1 VVNVLDLVL
10 DLVLGVLLTA
20 WVIRRDM
27 RRLPPDR
34 YARSWNVAS
43 FWSAVV
49 AFGPLSI
56 PVHFAR
62 TRRSVLGLLLGC
74 AWGLGVVAALELVG
88 SAMAWVLGER

>member
-1 VVNVLDLVL
+1 MLNVLELVL
-10 DLVLGVLLTA
+10 DLLLGVALTA

-27 RRLPPDR
+27 RSLPPER

-56 PVHFAR
+56 PVHYAR
-62 TRRSVLGLLLGC
+62 TRRSILGFLRGVLWAIAVAFVLEFAEMILGWI
-74 AWGLGVVAALELVG
+74 A
-88 SAMAWVLGER
+88 GER

>member
-1 VVNVLDLVL
+1 MTSVLEVVIDLL
-10 DLVLGVLLTA
+10 LGVAMTA

-27 RRLPPDR
+27 RRLPSER
-34 YARSWNVAS
+34 YARSWNTAS

-62 TRRSVLGLLLGC
+62 TRRSILGFLLGC
-74 AWGLGVVAALELVG
+74 LWAFGVILALELIATAANWIAG
-88 SAMAWVLGER
+88 A